1 MQGREENNSSRPLL
15 FNFSLFLPISEVAPP
30 RELILAIKGMSLL
43 FLARSTFLR
52 VTLSNFFTPVD

>member
-1 MQGREENNSSRPLL
+1 MQGREENNSSRSLL
-15 FNFSLFLPISEVAPP
+15 FNSSLFLPISEVAPP